1 MSNKKIVKSGNK
13 GFAQRFKHAYIV
25 IKSSDENPPTRVL
38 QDFSRLQSPH
48 HNFAKNGGRDD
59 EIIDP
64 EIAEALYYINKVQNK
79 G

>member
-13 GFAQRFKHAYIV
+13 GFAQRFKHPDIV
-25 IKSSDENPPTRVL
+25 LIPSEENPPPRVL
-38 QDFSRLQSPH
+38 QDFSRLGSPH
-48 HNFAKNGGRDD
+48 HNFAKNGGCDD

-64 EIAEALYYINKVQNK
+64 EITEALYYINKVQNK

>member
-13 GFAQRFKHAYIV
+13 GFAQRFKHPDIV
-25 IKSSDENPPTRVL
+25 LIPSDENPPAGVL
-38 QDFSRLQSPH
+38 QDFSRLESPH

-64 EIAEALYYINKVQNK
+64 EIAEALYYIKKVQNK

>member
-13 GFAQRFKHAYIV
+13 GFAQRFKHPDIV
-25 IKSSDENPPTRVL
+25 LIPSDENPPAGVL
-38 QDFSRLQSPH
+38 QDFSRLESPH
-48 HNFAKNGGRDD
+48 HNFAKNGGCDD

>member
-1 MSNKKIVKSGNK
+1 MSKKKIVKSGNK
-13 GFAQRFKHAYIV
+13 KFSQRFKHPDIV
-25 IKSSDENPPTRVL
+25 LKSSEENPPAGVL

-79 G
+79 